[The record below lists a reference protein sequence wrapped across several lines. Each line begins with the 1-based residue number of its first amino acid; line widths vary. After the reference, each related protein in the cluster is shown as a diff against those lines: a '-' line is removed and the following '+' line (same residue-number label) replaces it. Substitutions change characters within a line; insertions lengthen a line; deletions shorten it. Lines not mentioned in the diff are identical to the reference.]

1 MFYDELSL
9 PLGDTMNQ
17 LIFPVTLTETQQD
30 CVYKLKE
37 ALEQAERGT
46 VNSMAL
52 VLCMKTGYAA
62 VMGGTNAAELN
73 LGLDSLKR
81 KILEEVER

>member
-1 MFYDELSL
+1 
-9 PLGDTMNQ
+9 MNP
-17 LIFPVTLTETQQD
+17 IAAHLTDAQQN
-30 CVYKLKE
+30 CVDKLAE
-37 ALEQAERGT
+37 ALDQAKRGT

>member
-1 MFYDELSL
+1 
-9 PLGDTMNQ
+9 MNQ
-17 LIFPVTLTETQQD
+17 LVFPVNLTEAQQD
-30 CVYKLKE
+30 CVDKLAE
-37 ALEQAERGT
+37 ALDQAKRGT

-62 VMGGTNAAELN
+62 VMGGRDAASLN